1 MQYRIYIL
9 ELTPWGCGF
18 EGEVAG
24 KCDNGAPIWFYYQGS
39 DQQAEIRFPVN
50 QWVTVELLGR
60 LASASL
66 QANDIIKQTPH
77 QYLKFPLHNCHFE
90 ASGQIIDISQTPED
104 TIYLLQSNLPLPF
117 DNELG
122 KSPISLG
129 HWVNVTGELWVT
141 NWMN

>member
-9 ELTPWGCGF
+9 ELIPCGNGV

-39 DQQAEIRFPVN
+39 DQQAKMRFPVN
-50 QWVTVELLGR
+50 QWVTVELLGQ
-60 LASASL
+60 LASV
-66 QANDIIKQTPH
+66 QVDIIEQAPRLPIQLNFKT
-77 QYLKFPLHNCHFE
+77 
-90 ASGQIIDISQTPED
+90 SGQIVDISQTPED

-122 KSPISLG
+122 KSPISLSD
-129 HWVNVTGELWVT
+129 WVNVTGELWVT

>member
-9 ELTPWGCGF
+9 ELTPCGNGV

-39 DQQAEIRFPVN
+39 DQQAKMRFPVN

-60 LASASL
+60 LASV
-66 QANDIIKQTPH
+66 QVDIIEQAPRIPI
-77 QYLKFPLHNCHFE
+77 QLNFE
-90 ASGQIIDISQTPED
+90 TSGQIVDISQTPED
-104 TIYLLQSNLPLPF
+104 TIYLSHSNLALPF
-117 DNELG
+117 DTELG

-129 HWVNVTGELWVT
+129 HWVNVTGELWVI
-141 NWMN
+141 NGMN

>member
-9 ELTPWGCGF
+9 ELTPCGNGV

-39 DQQAEIRFPVN
+39 DQQARMRFPVN

-60 LASASL
+60 LASV
-66 QANDIIKQTPH
+66 QVDIIEQAPRLPI
-77 QYLKFPLHNCHFE
+77 QLNFE
-90 ASGQIIDISQTPED
+90 TSGQIVDISQTPED
-104 TIYLLQSNLPLPF
+104 TIYLSHSNLALPF
-117 DNELG
+117 DTELG

-129 HWVNVTGELWVT
+129 HWVNVTGELWVI
-141 NWMN
+141 NGMN